1 MFEGFFTKQVF
12 TILQNVIKYKQ
23 KKGDAIMFGK
33 NLKYYRLKNNMSM
46 KELADLVHI
55 SPMAISYY
63 EKEERRPDMQTIKT
77 LASALNVRVTDFLAN
92 RDANL
97 VFCHGEFRKSDKLSA
112 RQQEFVREEVEEY
125 FGRFYQIVNI
135 LGGEV
140 LPKSPLVHNIKLAIN
155 PEESATR
162 MRRELGLSKDG
173 PIGNLIE
180 TLENKGILIYLCD
193 IKNDDFAGMNGTV
206 NGRPYIIVNKNA
218 STERIR
224 STIAHEM
231 AHFMFDWP
239 SNMGEKAIEQM
250 ANAIATSFL
259 FPSNDAIRE
268 LGVKRSAITN
278 NMIGVCIEYGISM
291 YMLVKQAN
299 NHGIVND
306 YTAKSFC
313 INANKA
319 GWKNSEP
326 SRIKGES
333 PGLFQQLVYRAV
345 SEREI
350 TIQKG
355 AELLHEPY
363 EKVEKECSAVEV

>member
-1 MFEGFFTKQVF
+1 
-12 TILQNVIKYKQ
+12 
-23 KKGDAIMFGK
+23 MFGK

-63 EKEERRPDMQTIKT
+63 EKEERRPDMQTIKA
-77 LASALNVRVTDFLAN
+77 LAYALNIRVTDFLAN

-140 LPKSPLVHNIKLAIN
+140 LPQSPFVHNIKLAIT
-155 PEESATR
+155 PEESASR
-162 MRRELGLSKDG
+162 MRKELGLSLDG

-193 IKNDDFAGMNGTV
+193 IKNDEFSGMNGTV
-206 NGRPYIIVNKNA
+206 NGRPYIIINKNM

-231 AHFMFDWP
+231 AHFMFEWP
-239 SNMGEKAIEQM
+239 ADIGEKAIEQM
-250 ANAIATSFL
+250 ANAISSAFL
-259 FPSNDAIRE
+259 FPLNDAIRE

-278 NMIGVCIEYGISM
+278 NMKGVCIEYGISM

-299 NHGIVND
+299 NHGILND
-306 YTAKSFC
+306 YTANNFC
-313 INANKA
+313 ISANKA

-326 SRIKGES
+326 SRIRGECPS
-333 PGLFQQLVYRAV
+333 LFQQLVYRAV
-345 SEREI
+345 SEHEI
-350 TIQKG
+350 SIQKG
-355 AELLHEPY
+355 AELLHESY